1 MSLWNDFLD
10 NIAKPIGSGIATG
23 AKEWASWFSGN
34 VTSPSQAVSNIVL
47 PAAIDI
53 GTSKQLANMGLE
65 KSAQEAVKENL
76 KYSVKNQS
84 ASNDLVLQAGVKLH
98 DEVISPYITRPVSTL
113 GLLTDLDSPLYASEE
128 FEKGFQVKDLKRAY
142 NRSEEISLGQAF
154 TKSDLTQI
162 KRVADVVFDRGQID
176 LDKIDLWDDNDI
188 QAAFVDNNVGK
199 YFTGTLDFVG
209 GNLAVGGA
217 FSAISKGGKLAAKK
231 TGYTTRNVATSEL
244 EKNIND
250 GIAFGTGIAGGK
262 QTVSGDLITKL
273 AQSTDA
279 NYVVKTLKKFTNNE
293 DLIGPVLRAKNPDT
307 VKDLILAD
315 KGYLPA
321 LDRLS
326 KNAPA
331 DLYEIGN
338 VNAIIKNKIA
348 QTGSVPV
355 FSESSWSRL
364 NSAFDDAINR
374 VPEYRQIKDALLDP
388 ARGVP
393 KMMGKNYSPIEPKFA
408 LGTKAAISA
417 GTIKQRIIGN
427 SLNGPLTRVVNFSGS
442 QLPLGHV
449 TFSGLRPLDGVKEL
463 NAMFDSIDALRY
475 SKTFFAGK
483 ANMVE
488 IKPGEFINV
497 QDFRNKAISDFVNA
511 TDDIARNNVLDKLD
525 DQLGIVIAAK
535 YKYYDIA
542 KIQEFVQEAKNE
554 IFKSVNQIAKT
565 GYGMDAQGMRVLT
578 DPVTQRQLIESRR
591 MIPWNLIENEIK
603 KSSLI
608 KGPTVT
614 KRGQKALVT
623 TSEVAQRV
631 FEVSN
636 KYWSIDVLARP
647 NYIPKNSLFEPS
659 LSAVMAHGTSIALD
673 GVPTM
678 TKNFIKNNK
687 NRLYGQIS
695 KKYNAKEITA
705 VNKTVEGLTDQL
717 DKAVTNLNNLT
728 AELDVFLGKGTIK
741 PSPKAIRDN
750 QAKVVDELT
759 AASKLVDDIELEL
772 RAAVRPF
779 GKLTGQVPTIPG
791 LERRIKFLE
800 NEIDTK
806 GKYSGEVFAAKNAIT
821 KAKGAIATLA
831 PDSKEILQAN
841 KEIALQYKKIEDILE
856 NLGEAKYSQALVY
869 EKGSKYKERFYGKK
883 DDYIFVNNE
892 YVSTETLLSPN
903 QFGLAMKQEFG
914 NARTVTSTYLG
925 ELTTGIRQGMITRRG
940 SSTVTYVNDPIYFE
954 ELAYFTNR
962 SLRGDKL
969 IDQILA
975 DVPEKELIEW
985 GNKNIGYFEQFGPVS
1000 KADIPNIVADKVALV
1015 NRFLPDKE
1023 ARLAA
1028 LAGEVDS
1035 VQLQKILSKDLR
1047 NLSPI
1052 HPLDFDVHTASELGV
1067 RDLGRLER
1075 WLDKSA
1081 SAIFSKLTAP
1091 ENPIRWASGNKFFV
1105 QNIQRRVTEL
1115 ENQGFNFL
1123 KKDGTVDIEKINDLR
1138 SAASREALEQNEKVF
1153 YTIRRQSKPLY
1164 AARLATAFPTA
1175 SLNAF
1180 YRYGKF
1186 ALDNPERV
1194 SQFLYN
1200 YQAAF
1205 TSFGVDKYGAPVDDP
1220 LKATHLVVPLSKEMG
1235 FFGGKGI
1242 RLNARAIGFLLNYP
1256 TPSLFTS
1263 VTVAE
1268 VYKNYPTVE
1277 DSLKQ
1282 YLGSNYDIVFPYGPQ
1297 TSFFRAFEPRW
1308 LSDFKNYV
1316 EGPEGKRD
1324 FLDSWTDVHN
1334 YYMTL
1339 SELGI
1344 QKYPGMDEINK
1355 ITREQFGLKASWSFA
1370 NIFGIPAKVDT
1381 NPMVIYDDLFDMLVN
1396 KYRTGI
1402 IDPITRQF
1410 TTYSEQ
1416 DAKKLA
1422 GREMNERLGVKFP
1435 LDRITFKGSSPEAYI
1450 QPNVESY
1457 NRVFKDNTDLAV
1469 KLAQN
1474 DPELIGLLSLDIDT
1488 KENFNLTVYNIL
1500 RDPKTKLPD
1509 GSPLNSYMIT
1519 PKEQE
1524 RRRMINRAWAGY
1536 NYMVDG
1542 LEQKAQDA
1550 DGKSLRSHPELKAV
1564 LKEFANTE
1572 LKKIS
1577 EDWWKQWSKGGSEDR
1592 AFKYANGLNDIVS
1605 NEKFMEQ
1612 YGKTKLWEDVKTF
1625 TVMRNTFSS
1634 FYSKLPERDPRK
1646 AKTIDAYNELIDR
1659 FSETWH
1665 PKLKELIVRNF
1676 SEDTLKE
1683 AKS

>member
-1 MSLWNDFLD
+1 
-10 NIAKPIGSGIATG
+10 
-23 AKEWASWFSGN
+23 
-34 VTSPSQAVSNIVL
+34 
-47 PAAIDI
+47 
-53 GTSKQLANMGLE
+53 MGLE

-483 ANMVE
+483 AN
-488 IKPGEFINV
+488 I
-497 QDFRNKAISDFVNA
+497 
-511 TDDIARNNVLDKLD
+511 
-525 DQLGIVIAAK
+525 
-535 YKYYDIA
+535 IA

-962 SLRGDKL
+962 SLRG
-969 IDQILA
+969 
-975 DVPEKELIEW
+975 
-985 GNKNIGYFEQFGPVS
+985 
-1000 KADIPNIVADKVALV
+1000 
-1015 NRFLPDKE
+1015 
-1023 ARLAA
+1023 
-1028 LAGEVDS
+1028 
-1035 VQLQKILSKDLR
+1035 
-1047 NLSPI
+1047 
-1052 HPLDFDVHTASELGV
+1052 
-1067 RDLGRLER
+1067 

>member
-10 NIAKPIGSGIATG
+10 NIAKPIGDGFASGL
-23 AKEWASWFSGN
+23 KEWANWFSGN
-34 VTSPSQAVSNIVL
+34 ISSPAQAIGNVVI
-47 PAAIDI
+47 PAGVDI
-53 GTSKQLANMGLE
+53 GLSKQLSLAGLE
-65 KSAQEAVKENL
+65 QSAQEAIKDNL

-84 ASNDLVLQAGVKLH
+84 ISNDLVLKAGVKLH
-98 DEVISPYITRPVSTL
+98 DEAISPYVTRPISTL
-113 GLLTDLDSPLYASEE
+113 GLLTDVDSPLYSPGE
-128 FEKGFQVKDLKRAY
+128 FEKGFQVRDLKTAY
-142 NRSEEISLGQAF
+142 NRSEKVSLGQAF
-154 TKSDLTQI
+154 TKSDLTPI
-162 KRVADVVFDRGQID
+162 KDVADIVFDKGGID
-176 LDKIDLWDDNDI
+176 LDNIDLWDDNDI

-209 GNLAVGGA
+209 ANVGIAGA
-217 FSAISKGGKLAAKK
+217 FGAISKGGKFATKK
-231 TGYTTRNVATSEL
+231 IGYTTRNVSVNQL
-244 EKNIND
+244 EKDIDD
-250 GIAFGTGIAGGK
+250 GLAFATGIANGR
-262 QTVSGDLITKL
+262 QTYRGDLINKL

-279 NYVVKTLKKFTNNE
+279 NFTIRTLKKFTNNE
-293 DLIGPVLRAKNPDT
+293 DLIGPVLRATNPDT

-338 VNAIIKNKIA
+338 VNAIIKNKIVE
-348 QTGSVPV
+348 TGTIPE
-355 FSESSWSRL
+355 FTENAWSRL
-364 NSAFDDAINR
+364 NAAFDDAINR
-374 VPEYRQIKDALLDP
+374 VPEYKQIKDALLDP

-393 KMMGKNYSPIEPKFA
+393 RMMGKDYSPIEPKFA
-408 LGTKAAISA
+408 LGTKAAISV

-427 SLNGPLTRVVNFSGS
+427 SLNGPLTRIINFSGS

-449 TFSGLRPLDGVKEL
+449 TFSGLRPFDGIKEL
-463 NAMFDSIDALRY
+463 NAMFDSIDTLRY
-475 SKTFFAGK
+475 SKTPFKGETIV
-483 ANMVE
+483 VE

-497 QDFRNKAISDFVNA
+497 QDFRNKALSEFVNA
-511 TDDIARNNVLDKLD
+511 KDDIARNNVLDKLD
-525 DQLGIVIAAK
+525 DQIGIIIAAK
-535 YKYYDIA
+535 YKYYDVT
-542 KIQEFVQEAKNE
+542 KILEFTQAAKNE
-554 IFKSVNQIAKT
+554 IFKSVNQVAKT

-578 DPVTQRQLIESRR
+578 DPQTQRQLIESRR
-591 MIPWNLIENEIK
+591 MVPWNLIENEIK

-614 KRGQKALVT
+614 KRGQKSIIT
-623 TSEVAQRV
+623 TSEIAQRV

-659 LSAVMAHGTSIALD
+659 LSALMAHGTSIAIE

-678 TKNFIKNNK
+678 TKNFLKNNK

-717 DKAVTNLNNLT
+717 DKAVTNLNNLS
-728 AELDVFLGKGTIK
+728 AELDTFLGKGTIK

-750 QAKVVDELT
+750 QAKVVNELT

-791 LERRIKFLE
+791 LEKRIKFLE
-800 NEIDTK
+800 SEVDTK
-806 GKYSGEVFAAKNAIT
+806 GKYSGEIIAAKNAVT
-821 KAKGAIATLA
+821 KAKGAIATIA
-831 PDSKEILQAN
+831 PNSKEILQAN

-869 EKGSKYKERFYGKK
+869 EKGSKYKERFYGKE
-883 DDYIFVNNE
+883 DNYIFVNNE
-892 YVSTETLLSPN
+892 YVPIETLFSPN

-914 NARTVTSTYLG
+914 NARTISATYLG

-940 SSTVTYVNDPIYFE
+940 SSTVTYVNDPVYFE
-954 ELAYFTNR
+954 ELAHFTNR

-975 DVPEKELIEW
+975 DVSEKELIEW

-1000 KADIPNIVADKVALV
+1000 KEDIANIIADKVALV

-1075 WLDKSA
+1075 YLDKMA
-1081 SAIFSKLTAP
+1081 SQIFSKLTAP
-1091 ENPIRWASGNKFFV
+1091 ENPIRWASGNKFFI
-1105 QNIQRRVTEL
+1105 QNLQKRTTEL
-1115 ENQGFNFL
+1115 EKQGYSFA
-1123 KKDGTVDIEKINDLR
+1123 KKDGTTDIKKIYDLR
-1138 SAASREALEQNEKVF
+1138 SAASREALEQNENVF

-1186 ALDNPERV
+1186 ALSNPERV
-1194 SQFLYN
+1194 AQFLYN
-1200 YQAAF
+1200 YQSAF
-1205 TSFGVDKYGAPVDDP
+1205 RSFGVDKYGAPVDDP
-1220 LKATHLVVPLSKEMG
+1220 LKATHIVVPLSKEMG

-1242 RLNARAIGFLLNYP
+1242 RLNARSIGFLLNYP

-1263 VTVAE
+1263 LTVAE
-1268 VYKNYPTVE
+1268 IYKNYPTVE

-1282 YLGSNYDIVFPYGPQ
+1282 YLGSNYDIIFPYGPQ
-1297 TSFFRAFEPRW
+1297 TSAKQAFTPRW
-1308 LSDFKNYV
+1308 LGDFRNYI
-1316 EGPEGKRD
+1316 EGPEGKTD
-1324 FLDSWTDVHN
+1324 FLDSWTDVYN
-1334 YYMTL
+1334 YYKTL
-1339 SELGI
+1339 DELGI
-1344 QKYPGMDEINK
+1344 QKFPGNEKVNQIA
-1355 ITREQFGLKASWSFA
+1355 REQFGVKAAWSFG
-1370 NIFGIPAKVDT
+1370 NIFGVPAKVDT

-1396 KYRTGI
+1396 KYRSGI

-1410 TTYSEQ
+1410 TVYDEK

-1422 GREMNERLGVKFP
+1422 GREMNERLGVEFP

-1457 NRVFKDNTDLAV
+1457 NRVFKDNADLAV
-1469 KLAQN
+1469 KLAQS

-1488 KENFNLTVYNIL
+1488 KDNFNLTVYNIL
-1500 RDPKTKLPD
+1500 RDPDTKLPD
-1509 GSPLNSYMIT
+1509 GSPLNSYIIT

-1524 RRRMINRAWAGY
+1524 RRRIINRTWNGY
-1536 NYMVDG
+1536 NLLVEG

-1550 DGKSLRSHPELKAV
+1550 DGKSLRSHPELKEI
-1564 LKEFANTE
+1564 LKQTANNE
-1572 LKKIS
+1572 LRKIS
-1577 EDWWKQWSKGGSEDR
+1577 EDWWKQWSTGGAENR
-1592 AFKYANGLNDIVS
+1592 AFKYANALNEIVS
-1605 NEKFMEQ
+1605 NKKFMDK
-1612 YGKTKLWEDVKTF
+1612 YGKTKLWEDVQSF
-1625 TVMRNTFSS
+1625 TMIRNTFTA

-1646 AKTIDAYNELIDR
+1646 KKTIDAYNELLDQ

-1676 SEDTLKE
+1676 SEDVLKE
-1683 AKS
+1683 AK